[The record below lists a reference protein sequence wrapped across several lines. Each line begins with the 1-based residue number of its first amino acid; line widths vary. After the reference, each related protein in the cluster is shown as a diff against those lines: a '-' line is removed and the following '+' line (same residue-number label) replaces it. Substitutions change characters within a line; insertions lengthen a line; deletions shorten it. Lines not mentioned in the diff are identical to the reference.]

1 MGPDRAQYDRPVR
14 FPGRRIRSGLGLI
27 GAVGVLGGAALL
39 GVSVVAGTAQAR
51 WRAPFTKDAP
61 TFSPKVRA
69 SVERDLRR
77 QGVRIS
83 PAVHRLL
90 AVLLTPWE
98 ERPEMR
104 ALYTDSAGRPDV
116 VGLLDWG
123 ASLPD
128 SFSAAIV
135 PELGSIIE
143 LRSRLGLMGSDQQ
156 ILPVL
161 YWTVD
166 NPSRRYTDLGPIITR
181 MADVWRERPEV
192 REQFSDGP
200 RVDVIG
206 FFQWI
211 SALPVTDKRH
221 DEFYPQYFEI
231 RRTILELQR
240 MKGGTGA

>member
-1 MGPDRAQYDRPVR
+1 MS
-14 FPGRRIRSGLGLI
+14 FPGRRKPNERLTPGTKREPIRLV
-27 GAVGVLGGAALL
+27 GAVCVLGVACLL
-39 GVSVVAGTAQAR
+39 GVTTVLGTVHAR
-51 WRAPFTKDAP
+51 WRAPFAKAAP
-61 TFSPKVRA
+61 TYSPKVLP
-69 SVERDLRR
+69 SVERDLRL

-90 AVLLTPWE
+90 SVLLSPWE
-98 ERPEMR
+98 DRPEMR
-104 ALYTDSAGRPDV
+104 KLYSDSLGRPDV
-116 VGLLDWG
+116 LALLDWG

-166 NPSRRYTDLGPIITR
+166 NPQRRYTDLGPIITR

-206 FFQWI
+206 FFRWVN
-211 SALPVTDKRH
+211 ALPVTDKRH

-231 RRTILELQR
+231 RRTILELER
-240 MKGGTGA
+240 MKGGVGA